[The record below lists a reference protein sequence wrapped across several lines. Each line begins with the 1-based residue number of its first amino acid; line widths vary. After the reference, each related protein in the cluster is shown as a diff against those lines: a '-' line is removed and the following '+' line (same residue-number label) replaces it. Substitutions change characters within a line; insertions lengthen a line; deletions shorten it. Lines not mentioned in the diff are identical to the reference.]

1 MTVQEVFQLPQIKAV
16 EKEIIDIESGG
27 GNIYNDIEK
36 VATIKELLRVRKTL
50 LDQQFVM
57 NAEYAKLLGEFN
69 EALRLQ
75 LVDLVKQMVIA
86 YDAIKATGIEGDIE
100 SCGQCWLGYRYSQI
114 HPVQTIRAKKMWEI
128 LNGCIDKYVDLYDDG
143 VDGFHFVYS
152 GEKDKED
159 MFEGLEPN
167 GFNFNHHLEGPFTDN
182 MHIILPT
189 HLLYDDKS
197 FSIFDILWVR
207 DFSTVV
213 NVEVDNCNYRNSKGE
228 IDDDEILDWDK
239 LDYYDD

>member
-57 NAEYAKLLGEFN
+57 TAEYAKLLGEFN

-75 LVDLVKQMVIA
+75 LIDLEKQMVKA
-86 YDAIKATGIEGDIE
+86 YDAVKATGIEGDIQ
-100 SCGQCWLGYRYSQI
+100 SCGQCWLGYRYSRI

-128 LNGCIDKYVDLYDDG
+128 LNGSIDEYVDFYEDG
-143 VDGFHFVYS
+143 VDGFNQVYRGTES
-152 GEKDKED
+152 EEELFD
-159 MFEGLEPN
+159 GLEPD
-167 GFNFNHHLEGPFTDN
+167 GFNLNHHLEGPFTDN

-228 IDDDEILDWDK
+228 IDDNEELDWDK
-239 LDYYDD
+239 LDYYD